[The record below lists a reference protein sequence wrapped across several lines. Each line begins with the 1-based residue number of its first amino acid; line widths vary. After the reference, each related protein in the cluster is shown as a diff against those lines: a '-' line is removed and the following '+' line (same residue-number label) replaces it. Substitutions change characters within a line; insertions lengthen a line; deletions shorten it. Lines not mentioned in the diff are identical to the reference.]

1 MTKTTLIVNATPC
14 PNGAEALAHYAEHA
28 GAILKAHHGK
38 LINKYKVTDVLTKDK
53 FNQTVMVM
61 EFEDDAIIKA
71 LSEGEAYKALIP
83 YRDKAFSDISIVF
96 AETI

>member
-1 MTKTTLIVNATPC
+1 MSKTTLIVNATPC
-14 PNGAEALAHYAEHA
+14 PNGTEALAYYAEHA
-28 GAILKAHHGK
+28 GAILKAHQGK
-38 LINKYKVTDVLTKDK
+38 LINKYKVTDILTADK

-83 YRDKAFSDISIVF
+83 YRDKAFSDISIAF
-96 AETI
+96 AQTV

>member
-1 MTKTTLIVNATPC
+1 MSKTTLIVNATPC
-14 PNGAEALAHYAEHA
+14 PKGAEALAHYAEHA

-38 LINKYKVTDVLTKDK
+38 LINKYKVTDILTKDK

-71 LSEGEAYKALIP
+71 LSKGEAYKALIP
-83 YRDKAFSDISIVF
+83 YRDKAFTDISIAF
-96 AETI
+96 AQTV